1 MKKDIKQIIAEGESQ
16 QTEFKSSFNVE
27 AMESITAFANTEGGC
42 VLVGISKLATELA
55 TNLSQLVT
63 DLSVQVKTLI
73 INLNKQYLSFEE
85 LKHATKHATIS
96 RQYFSKAYIRP
107 AFNIGL
113 IAMLFPDN
121 QRHPKQKYYLTE
133 RGKEVLQSLRIS
145 EKPKNDEEN
154 DELAPNLSQLAPN
167 LSVQVK
173 KLIISLKEK
182 YLSIDELQVATKV
195 ATKVAT
201 SSRQYFRRVFLAP
214 AFKEGFIDLLY
225 PDKPNHPK
233 QKYYLTEKG
242 KEVLKAL
249 EA

>member
-42 VLVGISKLATELA
+42 VLVGVSKHATEL
-55 TNLSQLVT
+55 
-63 DLSVQVKTLI
+63 
-73 INLNKQYLSFEE
+73 
-85 LKHATKHATIS
+85 ATKHATIS

-133 RGKEVLQSLRIS
+133 RGKEVLESLKIS

-154 DELAPNLSQLAPN
+154 SELAPNLSQLVTN

-173 KLIISLKEK
+173 NLIISLNKK
-182 YLSIDELQVATKV
+182 NLSPLELQLVTKD
-195 ATKVAT
+195 APK
-201 SSRQYFRRVFLAP
+201 SRPYFKKHYIDP
-214 AFKEGFIDLLY
+214 AFESGLIAILY

>member
-73 INLNKQYLSFEE
+73 INLNKQYLSFEG
-85 LKHATKHATIS
+85 LKHAT
-96 RQYFSKAYIRP
+96 
-107 AFNIGL
+107 
-113 IAMLFPDN
+113 
-121 QRHPKQKYYLTE
+121 
-133 RGKEVLQSLRIS
+133 
-145 EKPKNDEEN
+145 
-154 DELAPNLSQLAPN
+154 EL
-167 LSVQVK
+167 
-173 KLIISLKEK
+173 
-182 YLSIDELQVATKV
+182 

>member
-16 QTEFKSSFNVE
+16 RTEFKSSFNVE

-85 LKHATKHATIS
+85 LKHATELATKHATIS

-133 RGKEVLQSLRIS
+133 RGKEVLESLRIS

-154 DELAPNLSQLAPN
+154 D
-167 LSVQVK
+167 
-173 KLIISLKEK
+173 KE
-182 YLSIDELQVATKV
+182 
-195 ATKVAT
+195 
-201 SSRQYFRRVFLAP
+201 RFLHT
-214 AFKEGFIDLLY
+214 DC
-225 PDKPNHPK
+225 
-233 QKYYLTEKG
+233 
-242 KEVLKAL
+242 
-249 EA
+249 

>member
-1 MKKDIKQIIAEGESQ
+1 MKKDIRQIIAEGESQ

-42 VLVGISKLATELA
+42 VLVGISKLAT
-55 TNLSQLVT
+55 NLSQLVT
-63 DLSVQVKTLI
+63 NLSVKVKTLI
-73 INLNKQYLSFEE
+73 INLNKQYLSFEG
-85 LKHATKHATIS
+85 LKHAT
-96 RQYFSKAYIRP
+96 
-107 AFNIGL
+107 
-113 IAMLFPDN
+113 
-121 QRHPKQKYYLTE
+121 
-133 RGKEVLQSLRIS
+133 
-145 EKPKNDEEN
+145 
-154 DELAPNLSQLAPN
+154 EL
-167 LSVQVK
+167 
-173 KLIISLKEK
+173 
-182 YLSIDELQVATKV
+182 

-242 KEVLKAL
+242 KEMLKAL

>member
-63 DLSVQVKTLI
+63 
-73 INLNKQYLSFEE
+73 
-85 LKHATKHATIS
+85 
-96 RQYFSKAYIRP
+96 
-107 AFNIGL
+107 
-113 IAMLFPDN
+113 
-121 QRHPKQKYYLTE
+121 
-133 RGKEVLQSLRIS
+133 
-145 EKPKNDEEN
+145 
-154 DELAPNLSQLAPN
+154 N

-173 KLIISLKEK
+173 NLIISLNKK
-182 YLSIDELQVATKV
+182 NLSPLELQLATKD
-195 ATKVAT
+195 APK
-201 SSRQYFRRVFLAP
+201 SRSYFKKHYIDP
-214 AFKEGFIDLLY
+214 AFELGLIALLF

>member
-63 DLSVQVKTLI
+63 
-73 INLNKQYLSFEE
+73 
-85 LKHATKHATIS
+85 
-96 RQYFSKAYIRP
+96 
-107 AFNIGL
+107 
-113 IAMLFPDN
+113 
-121 QRHPKQKYYLTE
+121 
-133 RGKEVLQSLRIS
+133 
-145 EKPKNDEEN
+145 
-154 DELAPNLSQLAPN
+154 N

-173 KLIISLKEK
+173 NLIISLNKK
-182 YLSIDELQVATKV
+182 NLSPLELQLATKD
-195 ATKVAT
+195 APK
-201 SSRQYFRRVFLAP
+201 SRPYFKKHYIDP
-214 AFKEGFIDLLY
+214 AFESGLIAMLY